1 MSLTHRRPSGILRTL
16 LRLPIFLYRVNLGF
30 LLGDRFLMLTHTG
43 RKSGLPRQ
51 AVIEVVN
58 HDKDSG
64 VYYVAAAWREKS
76 DWYLNVLKN
85 PKVKV
90 QVGKRRFEAEAV
102 PMSREEAEG
111 VLWVYAQ
118 RHPIA
123 LRELTVVILGE
134 RLPATRETC
143 RRVAGS
149 VPLIALVPAA

>member
-1 MSLTHRRPSGILRTL
+1 
-16 LRLPIFLYRVNLGF
+16 
-30 LLGDRFLMLTHTG
+30 MLTHVG
-43 RKSGLPRQ
+43 RRSGLPRR

-58 HDKDSG
+58 RNKETS

-85 PKVKV
+85 PKVEV
-90 QVGKRRFEAEAV
+90 QVGRRRFEAEAV
-102 PMSREEAEG
+102 PVSREEAEG

-143 RRVAGS
+143 RRVAGT